1 MTYIV
6 TDRCIDSRYTE
17 CVADCP
23 VDCFYELQD
32 PHMLIVNPE
41 ECIDCDACVPL
52 CPVNAIYPEAEVPDE
67 VQGYAIDR
75 GLVAPNES
83 REGLLVAFKGLRY
96 QCCIVNLI
104 HALPCERTM
113 ETQNCRKVTP
123 LKRAIFVI
131 GWEHRRLD
139 RIPLFGKLVL
149 SGRRSCTGPYD
160 LRSPVKRA
168 WSFSKN
174 WEIS

>member
-6 TDRCIDSRYTE
+6 TDRCVDARYTE

-67 VQGYAIDR
+67 VQEWIEKNSADLCNDDNRITETAGELD
-75 GLVAPNES
+75 G
-83 REGLLVAFKGLRY
+83 
-96 QCCIVNLI
+96 
-104 HALPCERTM
+104 ALPIEGIKER
-113 ETQNCRKVTP
+113 ETEKYGFALADP
-123 LKRAIFVI
+123 SSAA
-131 GWEHRRLD
+131 H
-139 RIPLFGKLVL
+139 
-149 SGRRSCTGPYD
+149 
-160 LRSPVKRA
+160 
-168 WSFSKN
+168 
-174 WEIS
+174 